1 MENAKMF
8 SKDNTVLQARA
19 HEFPLR
25 GLGVGG
31 GVGLILALDKNHN
44 RKL

>member
-31 GVGLILALDKNHN
+31 VGLILALDKNHN